1 MANSLLDFVMS
12 VVRDPDT
19 AARFAADP
27 DQAIAD
33 ANLTNVTSADVEAL
47 IPVVAES
54 MSSLVTDVPTTAALD
69 GLGEAATNVWA
80 SGAATAAFD
89 AFGDEVPAPVIDD
102 THALIADQAHVI
114 EEPGEVLR
122 SGLDMLDETSDITD
136 APIIDEI
143 DDIPIAETHVGSDGD
158 DAVDDVGPPASG
170 FDIF

>member
-33 ANLTNVTSADVEAL
+33 ADLTNVTSADVEAL
-47 IPVVAES
+47 IPVVTES
-54 MSSLVTDVPTTAALD
+54 MSSLVTDMPAVAGLD

-102 THALIADQAHVI
+102 TESLIADRVDAI
-114 EEPGEVLR
+114 DEPDEVLQ
-122 SGLDMLDETSDITD
+122 SGLDMLDDTSDVSEV
-136 APIIDEI
+136 PII
-143 DDIPIAETHVGSDGD
+143 DDIPIAEPYVGSDGD
-158 DAVDDVGPPASG
+158 DTVVDVDPQASG

>member
-33 ANLTNVTSADVEAL
+33 ANLANVTSADVEAL
-47 IPVVAES
+47 IPVVTES
-54 MSSLVTDVPTTAALD
+54 MSSLVTDMPATAGLD

-102 THALIADQAHVI
+102 TESLIADRVDAI
-114 EEPGEVLR
+114 DEPDEVLQ
-122 SGLDMLDETSDITD
+122 SGLDMLDDTSDVSEV
-136 APIIDEI
+136 PII
-143 DDIPIAETHVGSDGD
+143 DDIPIAEPYVGSDGD
-158 DAVDDVGPPASG
+158 DTVVDVDPQASG

>member
-27 DQAIAD
+27 DQAISD
-33 ANLTNVTSADVEAL
+33 ANLTNVTSADVQAL
-47 IPVVAES
+47 IPVVSES
-54 MSSLVTDVPTTAALD
+54 MSSLVTDVPTVAGLD

-89 AFGDEVPAPVIDD
+89 AFGDDVPVSVVDDAHAVIVDHVNVVD
-102 THALIADQAHVI
+102 EPDEALH
-114 EEPGEVLR
+114 
-122 SGLDMLDETSDITD
+122 SGLDMLDDVD
-136 APIIDEI
+136 VPALVI
-143 DDIPIAETHVGSDGD
+143 DDIPADEAHAESDPGD
-158 DAVDDVGPPASG
+158 AIVDVTDVDSDASG

>member
-47 IPVVAES
+47 IPVVTES
-54 MSSLVTDVPTTAALD
+54 MSSLVTDMPAVAGLD

-102 THALIADQAHVI
+102 TESLIADRVDAI
-114 EEPGEVLR
+114 DEPDEVLQ
-122 SGLDMLDETSDITD
+122 SGLDMLDDTSDVSEV
-136 APIIDEI
+136 PII
-143 DDIPIAETHVGSDGD
+143 DDIPIAEPYVGSDGD
-158 DAVDDVGPPASG
+158 DTVVDVDPQASG

>member
-47 IPVVAES
+47 IPVVSES
-54 MSSLVTDVPTTAALD
+54 MSSLVTDVPTTVGLD

-89 AFGDEVPAPVIDD
+89 AFGDEVPVPVIDD
-102 THALIADQAHVI
+102 AHALIADHANVV
-114 EEPGEVLR
+114 EEPAEALQ
-122 SGLDMLDETSDITD
+122 SGFDMLDDVD
-136 APIIDEI
+136 DVAAAPIF
-143 DDIPIAETHVGSDGD
+143 DDIPAAEAPAGSDLD
-158 DAVDDVGPPASG
+158 DAIVDVVDGDSPASG

>member
-27 DQAIAD
+27 EQAIAD

-47 IPVVAES
+47 IPVVTES
-54 MSSLVTDVPTTAALD
+54 MSSLVTDMPAVAGLD

-102 THALIADQAHVI
+102 TESLIADRVDAI
-114 EEPGEVLR
+114 DEPDEVLQ
-122 SGLDMLDETSDITD
+122 SGLDMLDDTSDVSEV
-136 APIIDEI
+136 PII
-143 DDIPIAETHVGSDGD
+143 DDIPIAEPYVGSDGD
-158 DAVDDVGPPASG
+158 DTVVDVDPQASG

>member
-1 MANSLLDFVMS
+1 
-12 VVRDPDT
+12 T

-47 IPVVAES
+47 IPVVTES
-54 MSSLVTDVPTTAALD
+54 MSSLVTDMPAVAGLD

-102 THALIADQAHVI
+102 TESLIADRVDAI
-114 EEPGEVLR
+114 DEPDEVLQ
-122 SGLDMLDETSDITD
+122 SGLDMLDDTSDVSEV
-136 APIIDEI
+136 PII
-143 DDIPIAETHVGSDGD
+143 DDIPIAEPYVGSDGD
-158 DAVDDVGPPASG
+158 DTVVDVDPQASG